1 MKKEFNMDSLT
12 NERRINEVSK
22 IVNEGIKLSSKTIKM
37 RIKLDEMNKNI
48 DKLIFE
54 RMLY

>member
-1 MKKEFNMDSLT
+1 MKKEFIMDSLT
-12 NERRINEVSK
+12 NEWRINEVSK
-22 IVNEGIKLSSKTIKM
+22 LVNEGIKLSSKTIKM

>member
-22 IVNEGIKLSSKTIKM
+22 LVNEGIKLSSKTIKM
-37 RIKLDEMNKNI
+37 RIKLDEMNKHI

-54 RMLY
+54 RMVY